1 MPPAARIGDA
11 HVCPMSDGPKPHTG
25 GPVAVGCAT
34 VFIGGKPAVRV
45 MDMTT
50 CAGPPDAIAM
60 GSQTVFIGGMPAA
73 RIGDTTMHG
82 GVVAVGCPQVIIG

>member
-1 MPPAARIGDA
+1 MPPAARIGDS
-11 HVCPMSDGPKPHTG
+11 HVCPMVDVLKPHTG

-82 GVVAVGCPQVIIG
+82 GVVAVGCPQVIIN